1 MANFDGA
8 ITRPKIASVQQA
20 TNLLDLIGQV
30 YHAGKQIQ
38 TLLALYQANT
48 DPAFTGAINA
58 LYTASERTELGVML
72 AQINTLVADWAVN
85 HAGAVG
91 G

>member
-1 MANFDGA
+1 VANFD
-8 ITRPKIASVQQA
+8 TSLTKHESVKQA
-20 TNLLDLIGQV
+20 NNLLDHVRSL
-30 YHAGKQIQ
+30 YASGKQIQ

-48 DPAFTGAINA
+48 DPAFTNAINA

-72 AQINTLVADWAVN
+72 AQINTLVSDWAVN